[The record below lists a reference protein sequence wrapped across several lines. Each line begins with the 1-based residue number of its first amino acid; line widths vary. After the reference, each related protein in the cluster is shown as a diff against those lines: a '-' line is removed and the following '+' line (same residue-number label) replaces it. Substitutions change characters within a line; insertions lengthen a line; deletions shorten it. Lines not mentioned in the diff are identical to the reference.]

1 MFDPIRSDKA
11 LQTSRIAL
19 EGLALR
25 QDVASD
31 NVVNVDTP
39 GYHAQE
45 VRFEDALKRYMEG
58 DTSTEAHLFRTNER
72 HLDING
78 QSVLVNAQ
86 ERKDGTPRADGNNVD
101 IDTEL
106 LQMTEVGVRH
116 AALTQAVS
124 RKLRLLKAIAMTQ
137 K

>member
-1 MFDPIRSDKA
+1 MFDPISSDKA
-11 LQTSRIAL
+11 LQATRIAL
-19 EGLALR
+19 EGLAKR
-25 QDVASD
+25 QDVVSD
-31 NVVNVDTP
+31 NVVNADTP

-45 VRFEDALKRYMEG
+45 VRFEDALKSYMEG
-58 DTSTEAHLFRTNER
+58 DTSTDAHLFRTNER

-78 QSVLVNAQ
+78 QSVLFDVQ

-106 LQMTEVGVRH
+106 LQMNEIGVRH

-124 RKLRLLKAIAMTQ
+124 RKLKLLKAIAMTA